1 MNPRKK
7 PNFRRQ
13 LGSKYVRLHGT
24 WRAPKGMT
32 SKLRRKEKSHGHQP
46 NVGYGAPKNLRYL
59 HPSGLKEVLI
69 HNTQELAKLD
79 SKIAVRIATS
89 VGKKKRIEI
98 QKKAEEMK
106 IRILN
111 PKKW

>member
-13 LGSKYVRLHGT
+13 LGKEYVRLHGK

-32 SKLRRKEKSHGHQP
+32 SKLRRKEKSHGRQP
-46 NVGYGAPKNLRYL
+46 NAGYGAPKNLRFL
-59 HPSGLKEVLI
+59 HPSGLREVLV
-69 HNTQELAKLD
+69 HNVQELSTLD
-79 SKIAVRIATS
+79 SKNAARIASS
-89 VGKKKRIEI
+89 VGRKKRMEI
-98 QKKAEEMK
+98 QKKAEEKK

-111 PKKW
+111 PKK

>member
-13 LGSKYVRLHGT
+13 LGKRYARLHGT

-32 SKLRRKEKSHGHQP
+32 SKLRRKEKSHGRQP
-46 NVGYGAPKNLRYL
+46 NVGYGAPKTLRFL
-59 HPSGLKEVLI
+59 HPSGFKEVLI
-69 HNTQELAKLD
+69 HNISELSKVD
-79 SKIAVRIATS
+79 SKSAARIAGN
-89 VGKKKRIEI
+89 VGKKKRTEI

-111 PKKW
+111 PRK

>member
-13 LGSKYVRLHGT
+13 LGKRYSRLHGK

-32 SKLRRKEKSHGHQP
+32 SKLRRKEKSHGKNP
-46 NVGYGAPKNLRYL
+46 NVGYMAPKHLRFL
-59 HPSGLKEVLI
+59 HPSGLREVLI
-69 HNTQELAKLD
+69 HNVNELLNVDAK
-79 SKIAVRIATS
+79 KEAARIATG
-89 VGKKKRIEI
+89 VGEKKRIEI
-98 QKKAEEMK
+98 RKKAEEMK

-111 PKKW
+111 K